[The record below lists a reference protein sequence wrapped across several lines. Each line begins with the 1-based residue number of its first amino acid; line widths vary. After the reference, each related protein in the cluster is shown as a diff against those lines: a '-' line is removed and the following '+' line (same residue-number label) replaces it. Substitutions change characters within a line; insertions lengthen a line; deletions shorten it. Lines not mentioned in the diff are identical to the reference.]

1 MVSCVIH
8 SGGLVEFPDAM
19 EIDPNALNAWM
30 ELRRECEPEDY
41 TLNEEGNY
49 VNRGGYT
56 FTPDQ
61 YSGSPTRFLN
71 LTPDGEDTTF
81 HDQIRAVMYDCLV
94 KYVQEYPSVARSIWW
109 RTDGQI
115 AAYKDGQSMGSHQ
128 DREIEYTPGE
138 IPISEAPVFNEITG
152 SMILQGC
159 GEGGYLKFALDGAAI
174 APTPGTVV
182 FYPSNYIGAHAVTSV
197 REGERIAYI
206 EFYGQGTPGG
216 GQGTGQVWLSEL
228 INPHTGNQDFDA
240 PPLGTSDPEASPE
253 VVV

>member
-1 MVSCVIH
+1 MVEYVVH
-8 SGGLVEFPDAM
+8 NGGLVEFPDAM
-19 EIDPNALNAWM
+19 EIDPDVLNAWM
-30 ELRRECEPEDY
+30 ELRRECEPEDF
-41 TLNEEGNY
+41 TLNEDGNY

-56 FTPDQ
+56 FTPEQ
-61 YSGSPTRFLN
+61 YAGSPTRFLN

-94 KYVQEYPSVARSIWW
+94 KYVEEYPSVARSIWW

-115 AAYKDGQSMGSHQ
+115 ATYKDGQSMGSHQ

-152 SMILQGC
+152 SIILQGC
-159 GEGGYLKFALDGAAI
+159 GEGGFLKFALDGTAVPPI
-174 APTPGTVV
+174 PGTVV

-206 EFYGQGTPGG
+206 EFYGQGTPPG
-216 GQGTGQVWLSEL
+216 GQGTGQVWFSSL
-228 INPHTGNQDFDA
+228 INPHTGNQDFSS
-240 PPLGTSDPEASPE
+240 PIPETSDPEASSE
-253 VVV
+253 AVA